1 MGERNRRADTR
12 KGSPE
17 RAGRVTL
24 HNEELGPAAQHRDHG
39 RRNLAG
45 MSVRIGLAGAP
56 QLRARV
62 GAQPE
67 RRDIQA
73 RMLAGDDQMGLDP
86 SCGEGMG
93 DGGKLD
99 RFGPGADDQ
108 LHSFSVQPS
117 PYLGGGKV
125 PPLWRKSSDLAEVVG
140 VGLDLEADGGRGEH
154 VIGKSVLVAIGDG
167 RIL

>member
-1 MGERNRRADTR
+1 
-12 KGSPE
+12 
-17 RAGRVTL
+17 
-24 HNEELGPAAQHRDHG
+24 
-39 RRNLAG
+39 
-45 MSVRIGLAGAP
+45 
-56 QLRARV
+56 
-62 GAQPE
+62 
-67 RRDIQA
+67 
-73 RMLAGDDQMGLDP
+73 
-86 SCGEGMG
+86 MG

-108 LHSFSVQPS
+108 TDSVAVQLS